1 MFLRPCPEH
10 RRPEYL
16 DVIAAVVVV
25 DHDHSNEEEFFTEAV
40 CPEDFGECFSNYVYR
55 VLERTCTYRRDDQVL
70 DLGLA
75 GCREDRPPQ
84 PAELVIKVTVATCLL
99 LVAEASCGGRDH
111 RERLGVGEEGEVA
124 GLVPA

>member
-25 DHDHSNEEEFFTEAV
+25 DHGHSNEEEFFTEAV
-40 CPEDFGECFSNYVYR
+40 CPEDFGECFSNYIYR

-75 GCREDRPPQ
+75 SGRKDSPP
-84 PAELVIKVTVATCLL
+84 
-99 LVAEASCGGRDH
+99 
-111 RERLGVGEEGEVA
+111 
-124 GLVPA
+124 